1 MARNIIIS
9 EEDTCKLTNKSAF
22 QLIFSKWGD
31 HVDHLRGQQ
40 DHLLIFLSY
49 NFNLILICHL
59 LSQEAFSVESL
70 TRDPSFTWNTAS
82 ISHGCQSNAVRLSS
96 FWSNGFPADLVTLN
110 PFANKYLIFFYL
122 ISILLPRQGNIAW

>member
-22 QLIFSKWGD
+22 QLIFFKWGGSCRPSE
-31 HVDHLRGQQ
+31 VSPRALAYFFV
-40 DHLLIFLSY
+40 I
-49 NFNLILICHL
+49 FNLILICHL
-59 LSQEAFSVESL
+59 LSQEAFFVESL
-70 TRDPSFTWNTAS
+70 TQDPSFTWNTAS

-110 PFANKYLIFFYL
+110 PFADKYLIFFYL